1 MESLYGSGLLGLGGG
16 SCAPPGASGG
26 APLPPPSHLGAVGG
40 LRLPLC
46 DAFSAISRALTHN
59 RTMGLCFAHPG
70 PLKSTHYLHMIKLLV
85 VADFYPH
92 GYLILC
98 CSFGMDI
105 GGYLLGI
112 LHAGGLLDF
121 LLLQEEELPTA
132 SEHKA
137 IFDRCNR
144 MLNQE
149 EAEGKKRV
157 EGLGWVGCG
166 LHAIHRWALG

>member
-1 MESLYGSGLLGLGGG
+1 MLHGE
-16 SCAPPGASGG
+16 CAVRQWY
-26 APLPPPSHLGAVGG
+26 HTVWNT
-40 LRLPLC
+40 RLVY
-46 DAFSAISRALTHN
+46 
-59 RTMGLCFAHPG
+59 HPWFD
-70 PLKSTHYLHMIKLLV
+70 V
-85 VADFYPH
+85 F
-92 GYLILC
+92 
-98 CSFGMDI
+98 
-105 GGYLLGI
+105 LLGI

-137 IFDRCNR
+137 SFDRCNR

-166 LHAIHRWALG
+166 LHVIHRWALG